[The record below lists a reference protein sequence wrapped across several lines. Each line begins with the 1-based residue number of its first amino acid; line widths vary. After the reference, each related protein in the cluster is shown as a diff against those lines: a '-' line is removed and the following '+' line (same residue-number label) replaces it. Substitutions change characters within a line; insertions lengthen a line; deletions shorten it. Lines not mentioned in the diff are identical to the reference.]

1 MRRSKAQPP
10 SRHLTVRRRQPATTW
25 RDEVAGCAY
34 APCMILAVGVG
45 VLGVVALFIG
55 VNVVSEWVTGRAASG
70 LDTPLGQGLAGLGA
84 IAAGA
89 WLAMRIVT
97 GKSAPGTTQRAKLG
111 VLGLAALLAGVG
123 LWAILLAVGEHPAPS
138 TF

>member
-1 MRRSKAQPP
+1 
-10 SRHLTVRRRQPATTW
+10 
-25 RDEVAGCAY
+25 
-34 APCMILAVGVG
+34 MILAVGIG

-55 VNVVSEWVTGRAASG
+55 VNVLAQWITGWGAKG
-70 LDTPLGQGLAGLGA
+70 LDTPLGGGLAGLGA